1 MMQLILLTMAC
12 LGAASATCKPK
23 LRVENFINPG
33 PSLDMVSSL
42 VIGSEAAV
50 IVDLPLAVPQAVALA
65 EWVANTT
72 DKPLVAAFSTH
83 FHPDHYLSGAAFLA
97 RFPETKLYANSKA
110 VALIENEVEQK
121 IATWKGI
128 LGSNAVVDKPA
139 IPIPYDFTFFTLP
152 GDESDPI
159 HLISPLVAD
168 TIDET
173 LFWIPS
179 ISTLI
184 AGDAVYSHTVHLWL
198 ADLLSPVLT
207 EGWLSTLDFVES
219 LAPKRI
225 IPGHSLTLKGFGP
238 KVDLKYS
245 RDYVKFFKDEIESK
259 GEDFYTPQE
268 IFKLIDKKFP
278 GLLASKTS
286 TTSLTLLNITGE
298 EFGRGGRRQVHYVD
312 LAAFNSTAELEGWN
326 LGLKDE

>member
-1 MMQLILLTMAC
+1 MLPHALLLAMSGT
-12 LGAASATCKPK
+12 GAVFASYTPK
-23 LRVENFINPG
+23 LQVKSFINPG

-50 IVDLPLAVPQAVALA
+50 IIDLPLAVPQAIALA
-65 EWVANTT
+65 DWVANTT

-97 RFPETKLYANSKA
+97 RFPETKLFANSRA

-128 LGSNAVVDKPA
+128 LGSDAVVDTPA
-139 IPIPYDFTFFTLP
+139 IPTPYDFTFFTLP

-159 HLISPLVAD
+159 HLVSPLVAD

-184 AGDAVYSHTVHLWL
+184 AGDSVYSHTVHLWL
-198 ADLLSPVLT
+198 ADLLSPALT
-207 EGWLSTLDFVES
+207 DAWLSTLDFVES

-238 KVDLKYS
+238 SKDLEHS
-245 RDYVKFFKDEIESK
+245 RRYVQFFKDEIESK
-259 GEDFYTPQE
+259 GKDFYTPQE
-268 IFKLIDKKFP
+268 IFDLIDASFP

-286 TTSLTLLNITGE
+286 TTSLTLLNLTGE
-298 EFGRGGRRQVHYVD
+298 QFGRGGVRRVHYVD
-312 LAAFNSTAELEGWN
+312 LAAYNNATELEGWK
-326 LGLKDE
+326 LGSE

>member
-1 MMQLILLTMAC
+1 M
-12 LGAASATCKPK
+12 
-23 LRVENFINPG
+23 
-33 PSLDMVSSL
+33 
-42 VIGSEAAV
+42 
-50 IVDLPLAVPQAVALA
+50 IVDLPLAASQAVALA
-65 EWVANTT
+65 DWVANTT

-97 RFPETKLYANSKA
+97 RFPDTKFYANSRA

-128 LGSNAVVDKPA
+128 LGSNAVVNKPA
-139 IPIPYDFTFFTLP
+139 IPTPYDFTFFTLP
-152 GDESDPI
+152 GDESTPI

-173 LFWIPS
+173 IFWIPS

-184 AGDAVYSHTVHLWL
+184 AGDAVYSQTVHLWL
-198 ADLLSPVLT
+198 ADLLFPALS
-207 EGWLSTLDFVES
+207 EAWLSTLDFVES

-225 IPGHSLTLKGFGP
+225 IPGHSLTLRGFGP
-238 KVDLKYS
+238 KLDLKHS
-245 RDYVKFFKDEIESK
+245 RDYVKFFKDQIESK

-268 IFKLIDKKFP
+268 IFNLINKKFP

-298 EFGRGGRRQVHYVD
+298 EFGRGGKRQVHYVD